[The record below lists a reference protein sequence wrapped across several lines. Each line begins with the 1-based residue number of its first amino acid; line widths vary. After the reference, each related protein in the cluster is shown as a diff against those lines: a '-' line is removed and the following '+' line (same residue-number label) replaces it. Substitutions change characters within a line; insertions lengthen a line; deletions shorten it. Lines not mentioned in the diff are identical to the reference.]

1 VIELVEGEA
10 KKKRTGNSRGGIFQS
25 IQTNLLT
32 ILERIN
38 AYMAE
43 VTKEGGSTPHTD
55 AVAPPKF
62 VIDLDD
68 EELEVDFINDITL
81 LSERIMSNLSYSID
95 DRIKDSNAKA
105 IMKHFRTIRRNLRP
119 APSLQQ
125 LQKIVSELSQIESMI
140 SEASANTYI
149 V

>member
-1 VIELVEGEA
+1 MTKGEA
-10 KKKRTGNSRGGIFQS
+10 KKKRTGNPRGGIFQS

-38 AYMAE
+38 LYMAE
-43 VTKEGGSTPHTD
+43 VTKEGGTPPHTD
-55 AVAPPKF
+55 AMAPPKL
-62 VIDLDD
+62 VIDLGD
-68 EELEVDFINDITL
+68 EELEVDFINDITF

-95 DRIKDSNAKA
+95 DRIKESKAKA
-105 IMKHFRTIRRNLRP
+105 IMRHFRTIKRNLKP
-119 APSLQQ
+119 TPSIHQ